1 MFFVQTPRLLLRK
14 VREEDYPYFQ
24 NYLMDKCC
32 ADILQSIT
40 RGSAIKWQGGTA
52 ATGGQGGKR
61 KQCKGER
68 FYG

>member
-52 ATGGQGGKR
+52 AAGS
-61 KQCKGER
+61 
-68 FYG
+68 